1 MAPGTG
7 DQDGPDRDHEL
18 FRFNGFEFERVP
30 AARASRSPWT
40 RTANHGWCASS
51 GAIARMVDGEWQRL
65 PGSATDISVGADGG
79 VWAIGSRAP
88 ARSATTS
95 SAALGCDWEAVDGA
109 AIRVAVSPAGEP
121 WIVNDRGYIFRR
133 LGGRWHRVQHGAIDI
148 AFGADGNCWIAG
160 IDGGKHGGNSVYR
173 WNGRDWDKTDGAA
186 VRIAV
191 TPNGL
196 PWLVNIRGGVYPQ
209 APRSVAARHHV
220 SRPCAHRGP
229 PVVPKSLVAR
239 SEVRARSQ
247 PAPTARRAD
256 VPWLP

>member
-18 FRFNGFEFERVP
+18 FRFNGFEFEGCP
-30 AARASRSPWT
+30 ARASRSPWT
-40 RTANHGWCASS
+40 RMANHGWCAVRRDRAH
-51 GAIARMVDGEWQRL
+51 GGRRVAEAAGIGDRHLGGCRC
-65 PGSATDISVGADGG
+65 G
-79 VWAIGSRAP
+79 VWAIGSRDAWRP
-88 ARSATTS
+88 DVLRWM
-95 SAALGCDWEAVDGA
+95 GCDWETVVGA

-133 LGGRWHRVQHGAIDI
+133 LGGRWHRVQHGVIDI

-186 VRIAV
+186 IRIAV

-196 PWLVNIRGGVYPQ
+196 PWLVNIRGGVYP
-209 APRSVAARHHV
+209 RHLG
-220 SRPCAHRGP
+220 R
-229 PVVPKSLVAR
+229 
-239 SEVRARSQ
+239 
-247 PAPTARRAD
+247 
-256 VPWLP
+256 